1 MKVIK
6 YFQSVMQ
13 IFGFFFGKK
22 YMDRWVIK
30 FSGLFLTATPGRL
43 VDHLENTKGFNLRS
57 LRYLVRIIYCILI
70 D

>member
-1 MKVIK
+1 
-6 YFQSVMQ
+6 MQ
-13 IFGFFFGKK
+13 IFDVFYAKK
-22 YMDRWVIK
+22 YIYRWVIK
-30 FSGLFLTATPGRL
+30 FSGLFPTATPGRL